1 METEQRVLGYT
12 TRAFFPDVT
21 DIKNHEESKEKAL
34 WRHFERAKPLAE
46 GALAVLMTDNPG
58 AEEAFSARD
67 LLEAFL
73 DAMAMGEE
81 ALDEANIHNQ
91 PPFVT
96 LDELEKMIGGTGLAE
111 VTVIVDGEGFTSGKM
126 VRIGRDMSFKAEKG
140 NGKKNGKK
148 SKKAA

>member
-21 DIKNHEESKEKAL
+21 DIKNHEESREEAL
-34 WRHFERAKPLAE
+34 WRHFERAKPLLQ
-46 GALAVLMTDNPG
+46 GAMAVLEGDNPG
-58 AEEAFSARD
+58 ADEAFGARE

-73 DAMAMGEE
+73 DAMEMGEDAFEE
-81 ALDEANIHNQ
+81 ADIHNQ

-96 LDELEKMIGGTGLAE
+96 FDELQKMLGDVGQADVTIRIDNEGYITQKMI
-111 VTVIVDGEGFTSGKM
+111 
-126 VRIGRDMSFKAEKG
+126 RIGRDMSVKAKEA